1 MFAKTFKSGSKI
13 AFAMSIAG
21 LAGCAGD
28 GGLGEVAMMGALLL
42 PVPAGFEAGLA
53 AMDPGLVAAGTG
65 LAVLA
70 YGSSSLGSEDTA
82 TAPSQP
88 YGVTA
93 PQGLPP
99 TDLQQYV
106 SRETPDRYRV
116 KSCEYIE
123 ASLLEVPLYQAST
136 QPAVKQVGEARKA
149 AASKVWLEKG
159 CQPSSLPRG
168 KIGISMDSI
177 DPQRAMALSL
187 PLAGVVVLGTVT
199 GSGAQQAGILPG
211 DVIVTVGNQAVAD
224 TADLRVE
231 IAKAPIGSSVSL
243 KLWRSNAFTVIPVVV
258 GAGESQVSSAPSQPV
273 SASAGAAVAMP
284 AAPVS
289 EGMYCHAV
297 LATQHVA
304 GATGSTVK
312 LIEGAADGMQ
322 PSLTNYIAKVKQEQP
337 NVWGD
342 FSFKPG
348 LCSPGAPVC
357 MAEAKGPTGKTQNA
371 FEFCHSTQAQADAQ
385 LSQMRQADPK
395 SVIVDWP

>member
-1 MFAKTFKSGSKI
+1 MFANTFKSGSKI
-13 AFAMSIAG
+13 ALAMSIAG
-21 LAGCAGD
+21 LSGCAGD
-28 GGLGEVAMMGALLL
+28 GGLGEAAVMGALLL

-53 AMDPGLVAAGTG
+53 GMDPGVVAAGVG

-70 YGSSSLGSEDTA
+70 YSSSSSGSEDAAVTP
-82 TAPSQP
+82 TQP
-88 YGVTA
+88 YGVTT

-99 TDLQQYV
+99 IDLQQYV

-136 QPAVKQVGEARKA
+136 QPAVKQVGDARKA
-149 AASKVWLEKG
+149 AASKVWLEKN
-159 CQPSSLPRG
+159 CQPSTSPRG
-168 KIGISMDSI
+168 KVGISMDSI

-187 PLAGVVVLGTVT
+187 PLSGVVVLNTVA

-211 DVIVTVGNQAVAD
+211 DVVVAVGNQPVED
-224 TADLRVE
+224 TADFRVA
-231 IAKAPIGSSVSL
+231 IQKAPIGSSVNL

-258 GAGESQVSSAPSQPV
+258 GPGEPQVSSAP
-273 SASAGAAVAMP
+273 AMP
-284 AAPVS
+284 VNGISGGSLVVQPAVS
-289 EGMYCHAV
+289 TGGLYCHAV

-312 LIEGAADGMQ
+312 LIAGAANGMQ
-322 PSLTNYIAKVKQEQP
+322 PSLTSYIAKVKQEQP